1 MAIKKGTDN
10 IVKVY
15 RGSTEI
21 TKIYR
26 GTELIYSASPAPQP
40 TLSNKIYGHTRTAS
54 STITLKVNG
63 TSYNVTSDANK
74 YFELD
79 CSNITITSLNQCA
92 YNQAGLADITFD
104 VDTSDCTNF
113 ANLVR
118 GCAYVTSIDCSKLDT
133 SKATGSGFHSLFY
146 GSKLASIILPTSGL
160 QHGVNMTSLQFF
172 FLDCQAVTSID
183 LRSLGDCDNVVSIN
197 GMFRRCY
204 ALETIDLSGVYFD
217 ANNTT
222 SENVFGGCSALTS
235 IKVAGCDASV
245 VTFLLSCLTASSLS
259 FVQSGDYLVPSNA

>member
-1 MAIKKGTDN
+1 MAIKKGTDS

-21 TKIYR
+21 TKIYK
-26 GTELIYSASPAPQP
+26 GTELIYSVSPAPQP
-40 TLSNKIYGHTRTAS
+40 TFSNKIYGHTRTAS

-79 CSNITITSLNQCA
+79 CSGITITSLNQCA
-92 YNQAGLADITFD
+92 YNISQLADITFD
-104 VDTSDCTNF
+104 IDTSDCTNF
-113 ANLVR
+113 ANIVR

-133 SKATGSGFHSLFY
+133 SKATGSGFNSLFY
-146 GSKLASIILPTSGL
+146 GSKAATSIILPTSGL
-160 QHGVNMTSLQFF
+160 QHDNSTTSLQFF
-172 FLDCQAVTSID
+172 FLDCQAITSLD
-183 LRSLGDCDNVVSIN
+183 LRSLGDCDSVTNIN

-217 ANNTT
+217 GANT
-222 SENVFGGCSALTS
+222 SGDNVFGGCDAITS
-235 IKVAGCDASV
+235 IKVTGCDASV
-245 VTFLLSCLTASSLS
+245 VTFLLSCLTSSGLS
-259 FVQSGDYLVPSNA
+259 FVQSGDYLVKQS